1 MDQFRAKAQ
10 SSFNSTKMA
19 EDIERLVGQLDTVRN
34 RMMHVADA
42 VLHEVQDRLKD
53 AAPAPSTM
61 RHSAEQRIE
70 ELTRDFASLSD
81 RLTDT
86 GRGASNRTVQFVQE
100 RPLVSLGMA
109 FGAGFLIAR
118 WLKRG

>member
-1 MDQFRAKAQ
+1 MEQFRAKAQ
-10 SSFNSTKMA
+10 SNFNSTKMA

-34 RMMHVADA
+34 RMVHVADA

-70 ELTRDFASLSD
+70 ELTRDFARLSD

-86 GRGASNRTVQFVQE
+86 GRGASNRTVRFVQE
-100 RPLVSLGMA
+100 RPLVSLGIA